1 MEEEIEILKNK
12 IDELEKKIAVKNQKA
27 DNSEKLGFAPEP
39 RGLKKQDYEYVE
51 GWKIIDLR
59 IMNEALEIAQKC
71 GHSQVVLVEAN
82 RTRMRTGLAS
92 HLAYLCITCG
102 TQTVFSSSSFSQEE
116 PSNYVVNKEFSRL
129 GLDTY
134 NSVVKLVTE
143 EKTIL
148 SVPQDEKIMESR
160 PTFLFKYEDSGEENT
175 FVETEEVD
183 TDTTPA
189 DVKKEPDIKEEP
201 EEDFMEDYLQ
211 PSISLTEGG
220 ASIYDDMAEHDQDVD
235 PLQEPT
241 GAGGPQIDVSTITTN
256 TPILAMSTVKP
267 NTEVLGGKVTPWPP
281 HLLIKIQ
288 PSLFIRTTCSKVLLP
303 PGLYSY
309 QRDNGLKSIMV
320 VKADSGTFE
329 SIESYYLL
337 LCRQSNEVN
346 SVGKK
351 VDNRRWDTKVKKTYT
366 SAHRKS
372 PLQLYS
378 QDLQKVLL
386 KERIPREDW
395 DKEIID
401 RWAKLDKV
409 TKQEYNER
417 ALRPLG
423 QSSEP
428 QAHTATAKGQ
438 KKNTNVPLPALKKFA
453 LEFAPELK
461 KKKPYLAKVEN
472 RGQLNKHLLEMWLQL
487 SQEEQKSY
495 KLLAG
500 MQVED
505 ATSST
510 SHSQPQS
517 EQSQEKLAVKKLK
530 KTDSDSDSEYTP
542 TSTRSRKRR
551 KV

>member
-1 MEEEIEILKNK
+1 MEEEIEMLKKK
-12 IDELEKKIAVKNQKA
+12 IDELEKEIAAKDQKT
-27 DNSEKLGFAPEP
+27 DHIEKLDYAPEP

-102 TQTVFSSSSFSQEE
+102 SQTVFSSSSFSQEE
-116 PSNYVVNKEFSRL
+116 PSNYVVNKQFSKL
-129 GLDTY
+129 GLNTY
-134 NSVVKLVTE
+134 NSVVKLVTKE
-143 EKTIL
+143 RTIL
-148 SVPQDEKIMESR
+148 AVPQDKKIMDSR

-175 FVETEEVD
+175 FVETEQVD
-183 TDTTPA
+183 IE
-189 DVKKEPDIKEEP
+189 DVKKEPNIKEEP

-220 ASIYDDMAEHDQDVD
+220 ESIYDDMAEHGEDVD
-235 PLQEPT
+235 PLQDPT
-241 GAGGPQIDVSTITTN
+241 ASGPQIDVSTITTN
-256 TPILAMSTVKP
+256 TPALAMSTVQP

-320 VKADSGTFE
+320 VKADSGTFDA
-329 SIESYYLL
+329 IESYYLL
-337 LCRQSNEVN
+337 MCRQSNQVV
-346 SVGKK
+346 SSSGKK
-351 VDNRRWDTKVKKTYT
+351 VDNKRWDTKVKKTYT

-428 QAHTATAKGQ
+428 QTHSTTTKDQ

-472 RGQLNKHLLEMWLQL
+472 RGQLNKHLLEMWMQL

-500 MQVED
+500 MKVED
-505 ATSST
+505 ATTST
-510 SHSQPQS
+510 SHPQPQS
-517 EQSQEKLAVKKLK
+517 EPSQKKQAAKKLK
-530 KTDSDSDSEYTP
+530 KTDSDSDSEYIP
-542 TSTRSRKRR
+542 TSTRNRKRR